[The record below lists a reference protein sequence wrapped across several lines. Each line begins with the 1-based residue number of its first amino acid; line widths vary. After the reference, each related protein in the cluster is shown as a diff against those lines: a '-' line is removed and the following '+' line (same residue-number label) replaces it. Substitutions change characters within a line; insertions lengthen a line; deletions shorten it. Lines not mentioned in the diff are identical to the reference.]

1 MGPDGGEEKPVGAVF
16 SMTGF
21 GTSVVERE
29 GVRVR
34 ATIRSVNGRH
44 LDIQIRSPQF
54 LQQFEPKVRE
64 RVQGRA
70 RRGKVTLSLEWEET
84 ESARVLPT
92 LDEEVAR
99 AYLDEFQRL
108 SELTGGNNEGVDL
121 SLLVRLPGVFR
132 IESQAMDLE
141 LAQIMVLEAVD
152 AALEEFEASR
162 RGEGESLD
170 RDLRR
175 RVDLLEE
182 YACRIAD
189 MSAAARDQIR
199 ARLRE
204 KVDALLRPGQVDED
218 RLTMEVVMLAERSDI
233 TEEIVRLR
241 SHNGQFRAALDKGG
255 EVGRRLNFLLQEMNR
270 EANTMGSKS
279 TEAEITHQVVE
290 VKEEIERLREQV
302 QNLA

>member
-1 MGPDGGEEKPVGAVF
+1 MGAIF

-21 GTSVVERE
+21 GTNAVERE

-34 ATIRSVNGRH
+34 ATIRSVNSRH

-64 RVQGRA
+64 RVQARV
-70 RRGKVTLSLEWEET
+70 RRGKISLSLEWEET

-92 LDEEVAR
+92 LDETVAR
-99 AYLDEFQRL
+99 AYLKELQRL
-108 SELTGGNNEGVDL
+108 SEWTGRKNEPADL
-121 SLLVRLPGVFR
+121 SLLVQLTGVFR
-132 IESQAMDLE
+132 TESEAIDLE
-141 LAQIMVLEAVD
+141 LAETMIFEAVD
-152 AALEEFEASR
+152 AAVEEFEASR
-162 RGEGESLD
+162 RAEGDSLD
-170 RDLRR
+170 RDLRN

-182 YACRIAD
+182 HAGRIAQS
-189 MSAAARDQIR
+189 SAAAREHIR
-199 ARLRE
+199 TRLRE
-204 KVDALLRPGQVDED
+204 KVDALLRPGQIDED
-218 RLTMEVVMLAERSDI
+218 RLTMEVVMLAERGDI

-241 SHNGQFRAALDKGG
+241 SHNGQFRAALNKGG

-279 TEAEITHQVVE
+279 QEADITHQVVE

-302 QNLA
+302 QNLE

>member
-1 MGPDGGEEKPVGAVF
+1 MGAIF

-21 GTSVVERE
+21 GTNAVERE

-64 RVQGRA
+64 RVQARV
-70 RRGKVTLSLEWEET
+70 RRGKISATLEWEET

-92 LDEEVAR
+92 LDEEVAG
-99 AYLDEFQRL
+99 AYLDELQRL
-108 SELTGGNNEGVDL
+108 SALTGRKDEPVDL
-121 SLLVRLPGVFR
+121 SILVRLTGVFR
-132 IESQAMDLE
+132 TESEAIDLD
-141 LAQIMVLEAVD
+141 LAETMIFEAVD
-152 AALEEFEASR
+152 AAVEEFEASR
-162 RGEGESLD
+162 QDEGESLD
-170 RDLRR
+170 RDLRK

-182 YACRIAD
+182 YAGCIEER
-189 MSAAARDQIR
+189 SAASREHIR

-204 KVDALLRPGQVDED
+204 KVDALLRPGQIDED
-218 RLTMEVVMLAERSDI
+218 RLTMEVVLLAERSDI

-279 TEAEITHQVVE
+279 QEADITHQVVE

-302 QNLA
+302 QNLV

>member
-1 MGPDGGEEKPVGAVF
+1 MGAVF

-21 GTSVVERE
+21 GTSAVERE

-64 RVQGRA
+64 RVQARA
-70 RRGKVTLSLEWEET
+70 RRGKISLSLEWEET

-99 AYLDEFQRL
+99 AYLGELQRL
-108 SELTGGNNEGVDL
+108 SELTGRKIEPVDL

-132 IESQAMDLE
+132 TESQAMDVE
-141 LAQIMVLEAVD
+141 LAEIMVLEAVD
-152 AALEEFEASR
+152 AAVEEFEASR
-162 RGEGESLD
+162 RAEGESLEG
-170 RDLRR
+170 DLRR

-182 YACRIAD
+182 YAGRIAN
-189 MSAAARDQIR
+189 MSAAAREHIR

-241 SHNGQFRAALDKGG
+241 SHNGQFKTALDKGG

-279 TEAEITHQVVE
+279 LEADITHQVVE

>member
-1 MGPDGGEEKPVGAVF
+1 MGAVF

-108 SELTGGNNEGVDL
+108 SKLTGGNNEVVDL

-141 LAQIMVLEAVD
+141 LAQIMVLESVD